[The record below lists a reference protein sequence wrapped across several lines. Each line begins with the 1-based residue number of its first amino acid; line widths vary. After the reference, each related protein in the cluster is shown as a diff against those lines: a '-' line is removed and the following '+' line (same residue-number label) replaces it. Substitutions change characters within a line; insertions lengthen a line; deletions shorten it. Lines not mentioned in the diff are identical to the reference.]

1 MMAKYRELIVWQRAM
16 NLVVL
21 VYRKLELFPKNELY
35 ALTDQI
41 RRCSVSVPSNI
52 AEGAGRNSKKEF
64 VQFLHVALGSLYE
77 LQTQLE
83 IAERIGYLDN
93 DNVFV
98 DKIFE
103 IEKMLN
109 SLISSMKR
117 ANQ

>member
-1 MMAKYRELIVWQRAM
+1 MAKYRELIVWQRAM
-16 NLVVL
+16 DLVVL
-21 VYRKLELFPKNELY
+21 VYRKLESFPKNELY

-41 RRCSVSVPSNI
+41 RRCSVSIPSNI

-93 DNVFV
+93 DKVFV